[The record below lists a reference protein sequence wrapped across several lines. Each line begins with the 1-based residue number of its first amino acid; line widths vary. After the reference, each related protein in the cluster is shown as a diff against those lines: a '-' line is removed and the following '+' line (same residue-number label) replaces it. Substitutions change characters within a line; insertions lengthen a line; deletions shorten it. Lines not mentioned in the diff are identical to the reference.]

1 MPPIKSSS
9 KSGLRIGA
17 VRVSPALD
25 EIYKDGAT
33 IKLEPRTMRLL
44 VCLAEHAGDVVS
56 VEQLLD
62 EVWKDVVV
70 NPDSVYQAIA
80 ALRRI
85 LGDDPKE
92 PTYIANVMRRGYRL
106 VAPVTS
112 FADVPTPT
120 AEAANDIA
128 PTQVAGEVS
137 SAEAAPTL
145 GARDTDASA
154 KSRWPFL
161 RLSTALFA
169 LIALGALYFLAHQ
182 FWVPKHGHVQQRE
195 PPIAARSATDKS
207 IAVLPFLDLS
217 EKKDQE
223 YFSDGLSEELIDLLA
238 QTPDLQV
245 IAHTSSFYF
254 KGKQVTIADIAKTL
268 GVANILEGSVR
279 KSGNKLRVTAQLVR
293 ADTGVHLWSQTYDR
307 DVKDIFEVQD
317 EVATAVVTALKLKLL
332 LAKPLVS
339 ARRTANSEA
348 YDQFLIG
355 KQAYNRDAYADA
367 VSAYQKAVALEPNF
381 GAAYAGLAEA
391 EGDLA
396 DTTGEKSWLTRALES
411 AEHAVA
417 LAPEEPDGY
426 AARGMLRFTFFWDWT
441 GGRADIEKAMAYDPG
456 NITTQLRYSELLAG
470 LGQLP
475 EAIAAV
481 KKTVDADPLSGYA
494 WKTLGKWLT
503 HDRQYAAARQALN
516 RDRQINPDTVNPRWY
531 LARLEVL
538 DGHPEKALGLNPS
551 LKKEGVVYI
560 TALAEYSL
568 GHYVES
574 ERALKEMISED
585 YDGTLIAEVFA
596 WRGEPGKAFAW
607 LDRSY
612 AEHDGTLQWIK
623 TDPFLRSIRSDARYA
638 ALLKKMNLPE

>member
-1 MPPIKSSS
+1 MKSSS
-9 KSGLRIGA
+9 SSGLSIGD
-17 VRVSPALD
+17 VRVAPALD
-25 EIYKDGAT
+25 EIYKNGAT
-33 IKLEPRTMRLL
+33 IKLEPRTMRVL
-44 VCLAEHAGDVVS
+44 VCLAEHAGEVVS

-70 NPDSVYQAIA
+70 SPDSVYQSIA

-106 VAPVTS
+106 VAPVKS
-112 FADVPTPT
+112 FADAATPNADTPT
-120 AEAANDIA
+120 DQS
-128 PTQVAGEVS
+128 PTQAAGGVSLADVAP
-137 SAEAAPTL
+137 ALA
-145 GARDTDASA
+145 ARDKGASA
-154 KSRWPFL
+154 KFRRSFL
-161 RLSTALFA
+161 RLSAA
-169 LIALGALYFLAHQ
+169 LIALIALAALYFLAPRL
-182 FWVPKHGHVQQRE
+182 WAPKHSPAQERS
-195 PPIAARSATDKS
+195 PPIAARSVTDKS
-207 IAVLPFLDLS
+207 IAVLSFLDMS

-254 KGKQVTIADIAKTL
+254 KGKQVTIAEIAKTL

-279 KSGNKLRVTAQLVR
+279 KSGTKLRVTAQLIR
-293 ADTGVHLWSQTYDR
+293 ADTGTHLWSQTYDR

-317 EVATAVVTALKLKLL
+317 EVATAVVEALKAKLL
-332 LAKPLVS
+332 PAKPLLS
-339 ARRTANSEA
+339 TRRTASSEA

-355 KQAYNRDAYADA
+355 KQAYNRDAYANS
-367 VSAYQKAVALEPNF
+367 VSAYQQAVALDPNF
-381 GAAYAGLAEA
+381 AAAYAGLAEA

-396 DTTGEKSWLTRALES
+396 DTTGETAGLTRALEA

-417 LAPEEPDGY
+417 LAPDEPDGY

-475 EAIAAV
+475 EAISAV

-516 RDRQINPDTVNPRWY
+516 RDRQINPDSVNPRWY
-531 LARLEVL
+531 FARLEVL
-538 DGHPEKALGLNPS
+538 DGHPEKALALNPS
-551 LKKEGVVYI
+551 LKKDGVIYI

-568 GHYVES
+568 GHYAES
-574 ERALKEMISED
+574 ERALKQMISED
-585 YDGTLIAEVFA
+585 PGDGTLIAEIYA
-596 WRGEPGKAFAW
+596 WRGEPGKAFEW

-612 AEHDGTLQWIK
+612 AERDGTLQWIK
-623 TDPFLRSIRSDARYA
+623 TDPFLSGIRSDARYA

>member
-1 MPPIKSSS
+1 MKSSS
-9 KSGLRIGA
+9 SSGLSIGD
-17 VRVSPALD
+17 VRVAPALD
-25 EIYKDGAT
+25 EIYKNGAT
-33 IKLEPRTMRLL
+33 IKLEPRTMRVL
-44 VCLAEHAGDVVS
+44 VCLAEHAAEVVS

-70 NPDSVYQAIA
+70 SPDSVYQSIA

-85 LGDDPKE
+85 LGDDPKA

-106 VAPVTS
+106 VAPVTPL
-112 FADVPTPT
+112 ADPATPSADTPT
-120 AEAANDIA
+120 DHA
-128 PTQVAGEVS
+128 PTQAAGEVS
-137 SAEAAPTL
+137 LTDVARALA
-145 GARDTDASA
+145 ARDKGAGA
-154 KSRWPFL
+154 KFRRSFLWP
-161 RLSTALFA
+161 TAA
-169 LIALGALYFLAHQ
+169 LIALIALAALYFLTQGLWA
-182 FWVPKHGHVQQRE
+182 PKHSSAQERG
-195 PPIAARSATDKS
+195 PPIAARSETDKS
-207 IAVLPFLDLS
+207 IAVLSFLDMS

-254 KGKQVTIADIAKTL
+254 KGKQVTIAEIAKSL

-279 KSGNKLRVTAQLVR
+279 KSGTKLRVTAQLIR

-317 EVATAVVTALKLKLL
+317 EVATAVVEALKAKLL
-332 LAKPLVS
+332 SSKPLVS
-339 ARRTANSEA
+339 AHRTANSEA

-355 KQAYNRDAYADA
+355 KQEYNRDAYAKA
-367 VSAYQKAVALEPNF
+367 VSAYRQAVALDPNF
-381 GAAYAGLAEA
+381 GAAYAGLAES

-396 DTTGEKSWLTRALES
+396 DVSGETAGLSRALAA
-411 AEHAVA
+411 AERAVA
-417 LAPEEPDGY
+417 LAPDEPDGY
-426 AARGMLRFTFFWDWT
+426 AARGMLRFTFFWDWS

-531 LARLEVL
+531 LARLEIL
-538 DGHPEKALGLNPS
+538 DGHPEKALALNPS
-551 LKKEGVVYI
+551 LRKDGVVYV

-568 GHYVES
+568 RHYAES
-574 ERALKEMISED
+574 ERALHEMISDEGD
-585 YDGTLIAEVFA
+585 CTLIAEVYA
-596 WRGEPGKAFAW
+596 WRGEPGKAFEW
-607 LDRSY
+607 LDRGY
-612 AEHDGTLQWIK
+612 AQHEGTLQWIK
-623 TDPFLRSIRSDARYA
+623 TDPFLSSIRSDARYA

>member
-1 MPPIKSSS
+1 MKSSS
-9 KSGLRIGA
+9 SSGLSIGA
-17 VRVSPALD
+17 VRVAPALD
-25 EIYKDGAT
+25 EIYKNGAT
-33 IKLEPRTMRLL
+33 IKLEPRTMRVL
-44 VCLAEHAGDVVS
+44 VCLAEHAGEVVS

-70 NPDSVYQAIA
+70 SPDSVYQSIA

-106 VAPVTS
+106 VAPVS
-112 FADVPTPT
+112 PFADAATPSADTPT
-120 AEAANDIA
+120 DHS
-128 PTQVAGEVS
+128 PTQAAGEVS
-137 SAEAAPTL
+137 PAEVAPALAARDK
-145 GARDTDASA
+145 GARA
-154 KSRWPFL
+154 KFRRSFL
-161 RLSTALFA
+161 RLSAALFA
-169 LIALGALYFLAHQ
+169 LIALAALYFFTQELWA
-182 FWVPKHGHVQQRE
+182 PKHSPAQELE
-195 PPIAARSATDKS
+195 PPIAARSVTDNS
-207 IAVLPFLDLS
+207 IAVLSFLDMS

-254 KGKQVTIADIAKTL
+254 KGKQVTIAEIAKTL

-279 KSGNKLRVTAQLVR
+279 KSGSKLRVTAQLIR

-317 EVATAVVTALKLKLL
+317 EVATAVVAALKLKLL
-332 LAKPLVS
+332 SAKPLAS
-339 ARRTANSEA
+339 AHRTANSAA
-348 YDQFLIG
+348 YDQYLIG
-355 KQAYNRDAYADA
+355 KQEYNRDAYAKS
-367 VSAYQKAVALEPNF
+367 VSAYQQAVALDPNF
-381 GAAYAGLAEA
+381 AAAYAGLAEA

-396 DTTGEKSWLTRALES
+396 DVTGETAGLTRALEA

-417 LAPEEPDGY
+417 LAPDEPDGY
-426 AARGMLRFTFFWDWT
+426 AARGMLRFTFFWDWS
-441 GGRADIEKAMAYDPG
+441 GGRADIEKAMAFDPG

-481 KKTVDADPLSGYA
+481 RKTVDADPLSGYA

-516 RDRQINPDTVNPRWY
+516 RDRQINPDSVNPRWY

-538 DGHPEKALGLNPS
+538 DGHPEKALALNPS
-551 LKKEGVVYI
+551 LKKEGVIYI

-568 GHYVES
+568 GHYAES
-574 ERALKEMISED
+574 ERALKQMIAED
-585 YDGTLIAEVFA
+585 PGDGSLIAEIYA
-596 WRGEPGKAFAW
+596 WRGEPEKAFEW
-607 LDRSY
+607 LDRGY
-612 AEHDGTLQWIK
+612 VQRDGILQWIK
-623 TDPFLRSIRSDARYA
+623 TDPFLSSIRSDAHYA